1 MKNVN
6 IRRSALIATLLL
18 YILFPKIAAQSPLA
32 EVTTSDTAICESGDM
47 TFKVHFTGDQPFG
60 FRYKTTTYGTT
71 TTSEILNRYE
81 PPIFSNSYTE
91 TFPVGGGGQQIDS
104 VVVEIIE
111 VYDNTISTWKPGSGV
126 AITGEKMTC
135 AVDYKPSPS
144 AGNDISGLCG
154 YTTGLDAAP
163 ESNTAPSY
171 WAESPYGSFTDR
183 NDPKTTFRAATEGSY
198 TLWFVE
204 ESGVCKDSASV
215 DVELLGSPKASI
227 SGTVTICSTDGNPNE
242 IAISV
247 DLQTDSLPYSFT
259 ISDGVLSPHEF
270 RNVTSD
276 TTVNIP
282 AVDNQTFKMIELS
295 DIRNG
300 KECFAPAGDIA
311 GEAVVTDLKPAA
323 YPGTSDTVCGPLSTK
338 LGAALE
344 NAGNTGLWS
353 GDDVTFG
360 DATDPNTTATVATHG
375 FYTLTWT
382 ETEPIVGCKDSNRIV
397 INFAKSPGLTYSK
410 DTAICKGSKAVLKLN
425 ATGNAPWTL
434 SYSVNETST
443 DITLNSPAESREFS
457 PEKTTTVYLDSI
469 TGTYGCATK
478 INGRYKIT
486 VDEMPHAFAGTYD
499 PVCSNRIQLSAVPS
513 IFYSKGYWQGTGTFD
528 DPSSPQ
534 TLFTAAGY
542 GEQQLTW
549 VEENTKNPNCKDISV
564 TTIRFDKTPDD
575 PNAGQDRTLYLEHSS
590 KLDAEPAS
598 PGIGTW
604 SADIPEI
611 TFEDPNDPN
620 TIADNLKMGKQTLTW
635 TVVNGVCD
643 AKSDKVTIEVK
654 GLTSPNGFSP
664 NGDGRNDFLKI
675 MGAPQIQDNELKVF
689 DKNGKIVFETKN
701 YKNDWDGTGLD
712 GSPLDDGTYY
722 YIFTGKNIDPVKEY
736 LIIKRTKNNR

>member
-1 MKNVN
+1 MKNGC
-6 IRRSALIATLLL
+6 IQRSALIAILLL
-18 YILFPKIAAQSPLA
+18 FILYPEIAAQTPWA
-32 EVTTSDTAICESGDM
+32 EITTADTAICESGNM
-47 TFKVHFTGDQPFG
+47 TFKVHFTGNQPFG

-71 TTSEILNRYE
+71 TTPEIKDRYTT
-81 PPIFSNSYTE
+81 PIFNDSYTE
-91 TFPVGGGGQQIDS
+91 TFPVGGGGKRTDS

-111 VYDNTISTWKPGSGV
+111 VYDNTVSTWEPGKGV
-126 AITGEKMTC
+126 AVTGEDMTC
-135 AVDYKPSPS
+135 IVDHKPSPS

-154 YTTGLDAAP
+154 YTTDLDATP
-163 ESNTAPSY
+163 EFDTAPSY

-183 NDPKTTFRAATEGSY
+183 NDPKTTFKAATEGSY

-227 SGTVTICSTDGNPNE
+227 SGSETICSTDGNPNA
-242 IAISV
+242 IAISI

-276 TTVNIP
+276 TTVNIQ
-282 AVDNQTFKMIELS
+282 AEDNQTFKMIVLS

-300 KECFAPAGDIA
+300 KECFAPAEDIT

-323 YPGTSDTVCGPLSTK
+323 YPGISDTVCGSLSTK
-338 LGAALE
+338 LEASLE

-353 GDDVTFG
+353 GDNVTFG
-360 DATDPNTTATVATHG
+360 NATDPKTTATVVTHG

-382 ETEPIVGCKDSNRIV
+382 ETEPVLGCKDSNQV
-397 INFAKSPGLTYSK
+397 VVNFAETPGLTYSK
-410 DTAICKGSKAVLKLN
+410 DTAICSGSIAVLQLN

-434 SYSVNETST
+434 SYTFDETST
-443 DITLNSPAESREFS
+443 DITLNSPEETRELN
-457 PEKTTTVYLDSI
+457 PKKTTTVYLDSI
-469 TGTYGCATK
+469 TGTYGCVTK
-478 INGRYKIT
+478 INGKYKIT
-486 VDEMPHAFAGTYD
+486 VDEMPHAFAGGYD
-499 PVCSNRIQLSAVPS
+499 PVCSNQIQLSAVPS
-513 IFYSKGYWQGTGTFD
+513 IINSKGFWQGTGTFD
-528 DPSSPQ
+528 DPTSPQ
-534 TLFTAAGY
+534 ALFTAAGY

-549 VEENTKNPNCKDISV
+549 IEENTQNPNCKDISI

-575 PNAGQDRTLYLEHSS
+575 PNAGQDKKIYLEYSTE
-590 KLDAEPAS
+590 LDAEPAS
-598 PGIGTW
+598 PGVGTW

-620 TIADNLKMGKQTLTW
+620 TIVDNLKMGKQTLTW

-643 AKSDKVTIEVK
+643 AKSDELTIEVK

-689 DKNGKIVFETKN
+689 DRNGKVVFEAKD
-701 YKNDWDGTGLD
+701 YKNDWDGTGMD